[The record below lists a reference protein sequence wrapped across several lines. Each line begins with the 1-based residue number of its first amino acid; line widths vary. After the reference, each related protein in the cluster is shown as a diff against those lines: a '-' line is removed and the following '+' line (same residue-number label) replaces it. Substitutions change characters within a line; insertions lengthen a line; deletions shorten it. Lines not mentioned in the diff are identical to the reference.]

1 MSQHRSLFQAV
12 VPVVV
17 LSTLIL
23 LVSTGAAASGIAYLP
38 GLNRAGAAET
48 LALEPSVVLLTW
60 DLPGGLLVADR
71 LGEDGGAA
79 VHGEAFEA
87 AFTASE
93 WFLVDARPLRVGSEP
108 AEMTFKRLEKYG
120 VVHLRDGGFAL
131 AEVPVD
137 RLDGFFSDHFELQ
150 RISLDA
156 PPAGWERYVE
166 QVRAGLQGFG
176 ESRLADPADVAAFLA
191 EGDEPAFQLMLQE
204 ISGAASFWYND
215 NWHSV
220 STRYYSTTAK
230 NLAGNYLFGKLVE
243 YGYTV
248 EFESFYYNGQPCRN
262 VVATK
267 TGVTTPDE
275 YVVVGAHY
283 DSTSPQASTLAP
295 GAEDNGSGSCLV
307 MELARMAAGYDFDR
321 SVQFVLFDSEEQ
333 GLNGSEHFVDEAI
346 AAGRV
351 IVSAITA
358 DMVTYYSSHYGVLIE
373 GETEWE
379 TLMSVMEDAVADH
392 TALLSRKDYYSW
404 GSDHVP
410 FQQAGIPAFLAIDW
424 DWGSYPHYH
433 QTSDTWANVASTA
446 HIGFEIS
453 QACAATLAEV
463 AGLQPVVSDTVSASL
478 ACLPSAGTLPFTTQM
493 SVSLGNI
500 YTGQSRRI
508 AGRIDVALAGGSTF
522 GNWRAGWTNVAAGAS
537 YDAVWNTTI
546 PALGSVVGGN
556 VFTLSV
562 EDVTVAPYNQPPY
575 PPAGD
580 TASAACTVTGV
591 TP

>member
-1 MSQHRSLFQAV
+1 MSQYRSPFQAV

-17 LSTLIL
+17 LSTLIFML
-23 LVSTGAAASGIAYLP
+23 STVAAASGISYLP
-38 GLNRAGAAET
+38 GCNRAEAAET
-48 LALEPSVVLLTW
+48 LALEPSVALLTW

-71 LGEDGGAA
+71 RGGAVA
-79 VHGEAFEA
+79 VGEPFEA
-87 AFTASE
+87 ACAAGE
-93 WFLVDARPLRVGSEP
+93 WFLVDARPLRLGSEP
-108 AEMTFKRLEKYG
+108 AETTFKRLEEYG

-131 AEVPVD
+131 AEIPVD
-137 RLDGFFSDHFELQ
+137 RLHRFLTDHFELQ
-150 RISLDA
+150 RVSLDA
-156 PPAGWERYVE
+156 PPAGWERYRERVK
-166 QVRAGLQGFG
+166 AGLDGFSG
-176 ESRLADPADVAAFLA
+176 SRRADPADVVVFLA

-204 ISGAASFWYND
+204 ISGAASFWYD
-215 NWHSV
+215 GNWHSV

-230 NLAGNYLFGKLVE
+230 NLVGNYLFQKLE
-243 YGYTV
+243 SYGYMV
-248 EFESFYYNGQPCRN
+248 AFESFYYNGQPCRN

-333 GLNGSEHFVDEAI
+333 GLNGSEHFVDQAI

-351 IVSAITA
+351 IISAITA
-358 DMVTYYSSHYGVLIE
+358 DMVTFYSSHYGVLIE
-373 GETEWE
+373 GETDWE
-379 TLMSVMEDAVADH
+379 MLMSVMEDAVADH
-392 TALLSRKDYYSW
+392 TTLSSRKDYYSW

-446 HIGFEIS
+446 QIGFEIS

-463 AGLQPVVSDTVSASL
+463 AGLQPAVTDTVSASL
-478 ACLPSAGTLPFTTQM
+478 TCLPSSGTLPFTTQM

-508 AGRIDVALAGGSTF
+508 AGRIDVTLAGGNTF

-556 VFTLSV
+556 VFTLAA

>member
-1 MSQHRSLFQAV
+1 MFQRRIPFPAA

-17 LSTLIL
+17 LSALIL
-23 LVSTGAAASGIAYLP
+23 LIPAVASASGISYLP
-38 GLNRAGAAET
+38 GLDRAGAVEK
-48 LALEPSVVLLTW
+48 LALEPSVALLAW
-60 DLPGGLLVADR
+60 DLPGGLLLADR
-71 LGEDGGAA
+71 LGESGA
-79 VHGEAFEA
+79 VVSGEPFVA
-87 AFTASE
+87 AYPRSQ
-93 WFLVDARPLRVGSEP
+93 WFLVDARPLRAGSEP
-108 AEMTFKRLEKYG
+108 QMTTIRSLEQFG
-120 VVHLRDGGFAL
+120 MVHLRDGGFAL
-131 AEVPVD
+131 LEVPAGA
-137 RLDGFFSDHFELQ
+137 LDDFPGQQFRMQ
-150 RISLDA
+150 RIPLDP
-156 PPAGWERYVE
+156 PPAGWEGY
-166 QVRAGLQGFG
+166 G
-176 ESRLADPADVAAFLA
+176 ERLTESVGRTGGSRLADPVDVAAFLA
-191 EGDEPAFQLMLQE
+191 EGDESAFQLMLQE
-204 ISGAASFWYND
+204 ITGAASFWYNG

-230 NLAGNYLFGKLVE
+230 NLVGDYLFGILE
-243 YGYTV
+243 DYGYTV
-248 EFESFYYNGQPCRN
+248 EFESFYFNGQPCRN

-275 YVVVGAHY
+275 YVVLGAHY

-307 MELARMAAGYDFDR
+307 MEIARMAAGYDFDR
-321 SVQFVLFDSEEQ
+321 SVQFVLFDCEEQ

-379 TLMSVMEDAVADH
+379 ALMSVMEDAVADY
-392 TALLSRKDYYSW
+392 TTLSSRKDYYSW

-433 QTSDTWANVASTA
+433 QTSDTWANVAATA
-446 HIGFEIS
+446 HIGYEIS

-463 AGLQPVVSDTVSASL
+463 AGLRPAVTDTVAASL
-478 ACLPSAGTLPFTTQM
+478 TCLPSAGTVPFTTQM
-493 SVSLGNI
+493 TVSLGNL
-500 YTGQSRRI
+500 YSGQSRRI
-508 AGRIDVALAGGSTF
+508 AGRMDVALAGGASF
-522 GNWRAGWTNVAAGAS
+522 GSWRAGWTNVAAGAS

-546 PALGSVVGGN
+546 PALGSVVGNN

-562 EDVTVAPYNQPPY
+562 EDITVAPYNQPPY

-580 TASAACTVTGV
+580 TASAVCTVTGV
-591 TP
+591 AP